1 MRSLNCL
8 TPPSVLIWLVS
19 AFLEKENLGSTLLCT
34 GCAKKLKTVTPD
46 VGKRPW
52 LLLVD
57 GQTTREEILARWGP
71 APREIEA
78 GRILCYRLD
87 SKYEVQSLP
96 LRFNA
101 YPFDMTKTFQW
112 DGVKYSL
119 VLVFDES
126 GILKKHSV
134 TRVR

>member
-19 AFLEKENLGSTLLCT
+19 AFFLGSTLLCT

-87 SKYEVQSLP
+87 SKYEVQSLN
-96 LRFNA
+96 NA

>member
-1 MRSLNCL
+1 MRNDRILSAALFTSLGAA
-8 TPPSVLIWLVS
+8 SILV
-19 AFLEKENLGSTLLCT
+19 CI
-34 GCAKKLKTVTPD
+34 GCAVPLFCVPVARKKLKTVTPD

-87 SKYEVQSLP
+87 SKYEVQSLN
-96 LRFNA
+96 NA

>member
-1 MRSLNCL
+1 M
-8 TPPSVLIWLVS
+8 IWLVS
-19 AFLEKENLGSTLLCT
+19 AFFLGSILWCT

-57 GQTTREEILARWGP
+57 GQTTKEEILARWGP
-71 APREIEA
+71 APREIN
-78 GRILCYRLD
+78 GGQILCYRLGR
-87 SKYEVQSLP
+87 KYKPKKLNES
-96 LRFNA
+96 
-101 YPFDMTKTFQW
+101 YPFDPTKTFQW
-112 DGVKYSL
+112 EGVKYSL